1 MNYDWSWSI
10 FGQPSLDGVHTFLES
25 ILIGTGWT
33 LALALCAWIF
43 ALGLG
48 LVFGIARTGPNKA
61 ARVMSA
67 AYVEFFRGIPL
78 LVQMFLWYFV
88 IPELIPAQM
97 GNAIKVLPA
106 PWAQFLPALLCLSL
120 YQGAHVTEIIRA
132 GVQSVGR
139 GQKNAAVAMG
149 FSFTQVYRYVIMPQA
164 FRLVVPPLTSQMMS
178 TVKSSSVAMTIGLLE
193 LTGAA
198 RSMQEFSFHVFE
210 AFSAATL
217 IYLVL
222 NVTVVQGV
230 RRLDRL
236 HHSQ

>member
-10 FGQPSLDGVHTFLES
+10 FGQRSLDGVHTFLES

-48 LVFGIARTGPNKA
+48 LLFGIGRTVPNKA
-61 ARVMSA
+61 LRLLSGI
-67 AYVEFFRGIPL
+67 YVEFFRGIPL

-88 IPELIPAQM
+88 MPEVIPSQL
-97 GNAIKVLPA
+97 GNAVKGLPA
-106 PWAQFLPALLCLSL
+106 PWAQFLPALACLSL
-120 YQGAHVTEIIRA
+120 YQGAHVTEIVRS
-132 GVQSVGR
+132 GVQSVAR

-149 FSFTQVYRYVIMPQA
+149 FSFAQVYRYVILPQA

-222 NVTVVQGV
+222 NVTVVQSV

-236 HHSQ
+236 HH

>member
-1 MNYDWSWSI
+1 
-10 FGQPSLDGVHTFLES
+10 
-25 ILIGTGWT
+25 
-33 LALALCAWIF
+33 
-43 ALGLG
+43 
-48 LVFGIARTGPNKA
+48 
-61 ARVMSA
+61 
-67 AYVEFFRGIPL
+67 
-78 LVQMFLWYFV
+78 
-88 IPELIPAQM
+88 
-97 GNAIKVLPA
+97 
-106 PWAQFLPALLCLSL
+106 
-120 YQGAHVTEIIRA
+120 
-132 GVQSVGR
+132 
-139 GQKNAAVAMG
+139 
-149 FSFTQVYRYVIMPQA
+149 
-164 FRLVVPPLTSQMMS
+164 LTSQMMS

>member
-1 MNYDWSWSI
+1 MNYNWSWSI

-48 LVFGIARTGPNKA
+48 LFFGIGRTVPNKA
-61 ARVMSA
+61 LRLLSGI
-67 AYVEFFRGIPL
+67 YVEFFRGIPL

-88 IPELIPAQM
+88 VPEVIPSQM
-97 GNAIKVLPA
+97 GNAIKALPA
-106 PWAQFLPALLCLSL
+106 PWAQFLPALVCLSL
-120 YQGAHVTEIIRA
+120 YQGAHVTEIVRA
-132 GVQSVGR
+132 GVQSVAR

-149 FSFTQVYRYVIMPQA
+149 FSFTQVYRYVILPQA

-222 NVTVVQGV
+222 NVTVVQSV

-236 HHSQ
+236 HH

>member
-1 MNYDWSWSI
+1 MNYNWSWSI
-10 FGQPSLDGVHTFLES
+10 FGQRSLDGVHTFLES
-25 ILIGTGWT
+25 IVIGTGWT
-33 LALALCAWIF
+33 LALALGAWFF

-48 LVFGIARTGPNKA
+48 LFFGIGRTVPNKA
-61 ARVMSA
+61 LRLLSGM
-67 AYVEFFRGIPL
+67 YVEFFRGIPL

-88 IPELIPAQM
+88 MPEVIPSQM
-97 GNAIKVLPA
+97 GNAINGLPA
-106 PWAQFLPALLCLSL
+106 PWAQFLPALVCLSL
-120 YQGAHVTEIIRA
+120 YQGAHVTEIVRS
-132 GVQSVGR
+132 GVQSIGR
-139 GQKNAAVAMG
+139 GQKYAAVAMG
-149 FSFTQVYRYVIMPQA
+149 FSFAQVYRYVILPQA

-178 TVKSSSVAMTIGLLE
+178 TLKSSSVAMTFGLIE

-222 NVTVVQGV
+222 NVTVVRSV

-236 HHSQ
+236 HH

>member
-1 MNYDWSWSI
+1 MNYNWSWAI
-10 FGQPSLDGVHTFLES
+10 FGQRSLDGVHTFLES

-33 LALALCAWIF
+33 LALALGAWIF

-48 LVFGIARTGPNKA
+48 LVFGIGRTVPNKA
-61 ARVMSA
+61 LRLLSGV
-67 AYVEFFRGIPL
+67 YVEFFRGIPL

-88 IPELIPAQM
+88 MPEVIPSQW
-97 GNAIKVLPA
+97 GNAIKGLPA
-106 PWAQFLPALLCLSL
+106 PWAQFLPALVCLSL
-120 YQGAHVTEIIRA
+120 YQGAHVTEIVRS
-132 GVQSVGR
+132 GVQSIAS
-139 GQKNAAVAMG
+139 GQKNAAIAMG
-149 FSFTQVYRYVIMPQA
+149 FSFAQVYRYVLLPQA
-164 FRLVVPPLTSQMMS
+164 FRLVIPPLTSQMMS

-222 NVTVVQGV
+222 NVTVVQSV
-230 RRLDRL
+230 RRLDRP
-236 HHSQ
+236 HH

>member
-10 FGQPSLDGVHTFLES
+10 FRQPSLDGVHTFLES
-25 ILIGTGWT
+25 LLIGTGWT

-48 LVFGIARTGPNKA
+48 LFFGIGRTVPNKA
-61 ARVMSA
+61 LRLLSGI
-67 AYVEFFRGIPL
+67 YVEFFRGIPL

-88 IPELIPAQM
+88 MPEVIPSQM
-97 GNAIKVLPA
+97 GNAVKGLPA
-106 PWAQFLPALLCLSL
+106 PWAQFLPALMCLSL
-120 YQGAHVTEIIRA
+120 YEGAHVTEIVRS
-132 GVQSVGR
+132 GVQSVAR

-149 FSFTQVYRYVIMPQA
+149 FSFAQVYRYVILPQA

-222 NVTVVQGV
+222 NVTVVQSM

-236 HHSQ
+236 HH

>member
-1 MNYDWSWSI
+1 MNYNWSWSI
-10 FGQPSLDGVHTFLES
+10 FGQRSLDGVHTFLES
-25 ILIGTGWT
+25 ILIGTAWT

-43 ALGLG
+43 ALALG
-48 LVFGIARTGPNKA
+48 LFFGIGRTVPNKA
-61 ARVMSA
+61 MRLLSGM
-67 AYVEFFRGIPL
+67 YVEFFRGIPL

-88 IPELIPAQM
+88 MPEVIPSQM
-97 GNAIKVLPA
+97 GNAIKGLPA
-106 PWAQFLPALLCLSL
+106 PWAQFLPALVCLSL
-120 YQGAHVTEIIRA
+120 YQGAHVTEIVRA
-132 GVQSVGR
+132 GVQSVAR
-139 GQKNAAVAMG
+139 GQKYAAVAMG
-149 FSFTQVYRYVIMPQA
+149 FSFAQVYRYVLLPQA

-217 IYLVL
+217 IYLLL
-222 NVTVVQGV
+222 NVTVVQSV

-236 HHSQ
+236 HH

>member
-97 GNAIKVLPA
+97 GNAIKALPA
-106 PWAQFLPALLCLSL
+106 PWAQFLPALVCLSL
-120 YQGAHVTEIIRA
+120 YQGAHVTEIVRA
-132 GVQSVGR
+132 GVQSVAR

-149 FSFTQVYRYVIMPQA
+149 FSFTQVYRYVILPQA

-222 NVTVVQGV
+222 NVTVVQSV

-236 HHSQ
+236 HH

>member
-88 IPELIPAQM
+88 IPEVIPSQM
-97 GNAIKVLPA
+97 GNAIKALPA

-217 IYLVL
+217 IYLLL

-236 HHSQ
+236 HH

>member
-1 MNYDWSWSI
+1 MNYNWSWSI
-10 FGQPSLDGVHTFLES
+10 FGKPSLDGVHTFLES

-33 LALALCAWIF
+33 LALALGAWVF

-48 LVFGIARTGPNKA
+48 LFFGIGRTVPNKA
-61 ARVMSA
+61 MRLLSGI
-67 AYVEFFRGIPL
+67 YVEFFRGIPL

-88 IPELIPAQM
+88 MPEVIPSQM
-97 GNAIKVLPA
+97 GNAVKGLPA
-106 PWAQFLPALLCLSL
+106 PWAQFLPALVCLSL
-120 YQGAHVTEIIRA
+120 YQGAHVTEIVRS
-132 GVQSVGR
+132 GVQSVAR
-139 GQKNAAVAMG
+139 GQKNAAIALG
-149 FSFTQVYRYVIMPQA
+149 FSFAQVYRYVILPQA
-164 FRLVVPPLTSQMMS
+164 FRLVIPPLTSQMMS

-222 NVTVVQGV
+222 NVTVVQSV

-236 HHSQ
+236 HH

>member
-1 MNYDWSWSI
+1 MNYNWSWSI

-48 LVFGIARTGPNKA
+48 LFFGIGRTVPNKA
-61 ARVMSA
+61 MRLLSA
-67 AYVEFFRGIPL
+67 IYVEFFRGIPL

-88 IPELIPAQM
+88 MPEVIPSQM
-97 GNAIKVLPA
+97 GNAVKGLPA
-106 PWAQFLPALLCLSL
+106 PWAQFFPALTCLSL
-120 YQGAHVTEIIRA
+120 YQGAHVTEIVRS
-132 GVQSVGR
+132 GVQSVAR
-139 GQKNAAVAMG
+139 GQKNAAIAMG
-149 FSFTQVYRYVIMPQA
+149 FSFSQAYRYVVLPQA
-164 FRLVVPPLTSQMMS
+164 FRLVIPPLTSQMMS

-222 NVTVVQGV
+222 NVTVVQSV
-230 RRLDRL
+230 RRLDRP
-236 HHSQ
+236 HH